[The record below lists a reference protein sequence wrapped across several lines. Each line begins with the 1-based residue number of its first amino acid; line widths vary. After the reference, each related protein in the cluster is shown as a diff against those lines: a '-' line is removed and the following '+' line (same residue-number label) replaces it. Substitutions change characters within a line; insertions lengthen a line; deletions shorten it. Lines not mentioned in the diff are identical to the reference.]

1 MTGNSYNG
9 NMKKGQVLLIVIML
23 LATTLTVALTATY
36 QSVTETQLSKLEEEN
51 QKALAAAEAG
61 IEKALQSKQQGTF
74 TFTSLGLSNLS
85 GIDTSQSSVE
95 IKNQG
100 SATFVTPLL
109 KKDEQ
114 YTFYL
119 ANYDA
124 QNKILGSSST
134 AQDINLCFGSSS
146 FNPALEI
153 TLVKSDSSVKRYAVN
168 PQGQNIIQNA
178 PSSSLVTNCPP
189 NSPPFTN
196 QYFIPASSISNNT
209 QLLIVRVISN
219 QNGSTRIGFKATNP
233 FPLQGSTIISTA
245 KTQTGVEKKV
255 QLFQSYPQ
263 IPAEFFVT
271 SF

>member
-1 MTGNSYNG
+1 
-9 NMKKGQVLLIVIML
+9 MKKGQVLLIVILL
-23 LATTLTVALTATY
+23 LATALTVTLTATY

-61 IEKALQSKQQGTF
+61 IEKALQSKQEGSF
-74 TFTSLGLSNLS
+74 ISLGLSGLS
-85 GIDTSQSSVE
+85 GIDTFQSSVK
-95 IKNQG
+95 ISDQG
-100 SATFVTPLL
+100 STTFVTPLL
-109 KKDEQ
+109 QKDEQ

-119 ANYDA
+119 ANYNA
-124 QNKILGSSST
+124 QNKTLGSNST

-168 PQGQNIIQNA
+168 PQGQTIIQNA
-178 PSSSLVTNCPP
+178 PSSSSVTNCPP
-189 NSPPFTN
+189 NNPSFTN
-196 QYFIPASSISNNT
+196 QYLIPASYIGNNT

-233 FPLQGSTIISTA
+233 FPPQGSTIISTA

>member
-1 MTGNSYNG
+1 MTGDSYNS
-9 NMKKGQVLLIVIML
+9 NMKKGQVLLIVVML
-23 LATTLTVALTATY
+23 LATALTVTLTTTY

-61 IEKALQSKQQGTF
+61 IEAALNQKTTVNIG
-74 TFTSLGLSNLS
+74 SLPNLSNFS
-85 GIDTSQSSVE
+85 GQAVIQTTQS
-95 IKNQG
+95 NQ
-100 SATFVTPLL
+100 FITPLL
-109 KKDEQ
+109 QKDEQ

-119 ANYDA
+119 ANYNS
-124 QNKILGSSST
+124 QNKTLGSNST

-153 TLVKSDSSVKRYAVN
+153 TLIKSDGVVKRYAINPHN
-168 PQGQNIIQNA
+168 PQGSTIIQNGV
-178 PSSSLVTNCPP
+178 SSSSFTNCPP
-189 NSPPFTN
+189 NNPPFTN
-196 QYFIPASSISNNT
+196 QYLIRASSIDNNT

-233 FPLQGSTIISTA
+233 FPLQGTTIISTA

>member
-23 LATTLTVALTATY
+23 LATALTVALTATY
-36 QSVTETQLSKLEEEN
+36 KSVTETQLSKLEEEN

-61 IEKALQSKQQGTF
+61 IEKALQLKQEGSF
-74 TFTSLGLSNLS
+74 ISLGLSSLS
-85 GIDTSQSSVE
+85 GIDTFQSSVE
-95 IKNQG
+95 ISDQG

-109 KKDEQ
+109 QKDEQ

-119 ANYDA
+119 ANYPSFTTYWSG
-124 QNKILGSSST
+124 QINIYFNKTESTCPSLELTQIKNNNSLARNIVDPCNQITNPNNLRLGTTSGRY
-134 AQDINLCFGSSS
+134 LFGG
-146 FNPALEI
+146 FNFDYKL
-153 TLVKSDSSVKRYAVN
+153 SN
-168 PQGQNIIQNA
+168 NI
-178 PSSSLVTNCPP
+178 
-189 NSPPFTN
+189 
-196 QYFIPASSISNNT
+196 SISNT
-209 QLLIVRVISN
+209 KLLIVRVLFAP
-219 QNGSTRIGFKATNP
+219 TRIGFQGTNN

-245 KTQTGVEKKV
+245 KTQAGVEKKV

>member
-1 MTGNSYNG
+1 MIGNNYNS
-9 NMKKGQVLLIVIML
+9 NMKKGQVLLIVVML
-23 LATTLTVALTATY
+23 LATVLTVALTATY

-61 IEKALQSKQQGTF
+61 IEKALQSKQEGS
-74 TFTSLGLSNLS
+74 FTSLGLSNLS

-95 IKNQG
+95 ISDQG
-100 SATFVTPLL
+100 STTFVTPLL
-109 KKDEQ
+109 QKDEQ

-119 ANYDA
+119 ANYNA
-124 QNKILGSSST
+124 QNKTLGSNST

-153 TLVKSDSSVKRYAVN
+153 TLVKSDSTVKRYAVN
-168 PQGQNIIQNA
+168 PQGQTIIQNA
-178 PSSSLVTNCPP
+178 PSSSSATNCPP
-189 NSPPFTN
+189 NNPPFTN
-196 QYFIPASSISNNT
+196 QYLIRASYIGNNT
-209 QLLIVRVISN
+209 QLLIVRVISS

-245 KTQTGVEKKV
+245 KTQAGVEKKV

-263 IPAEFFVT
+263 IPSEFFVT

>member
-1 MTGNSYNG
+1 MTGDSYNS
-9 NMKKGQVLLIVIML
+9 NMKKGQVLLIVVML
-23 LATTLTVALTATY
+23 LATALTVALTATY

-61 IEKALQSKQQGTF
+61 IEAVLNQK
-74 TFTSLGLSNLS
+74 TSINISSLPNLS
-85 GIDTSQSSVE
+85 SFTGQAKIQTIQSNE
-95 IKNQG
+95 
-100 SATFVTPLL
+100 FVTPLL
-109 KKDEQ
+109 QKDGQ

-119 ANYDA
+119 ANYNA
-124 QNKILGSSST
+124 ENKTLGSNST
-134 AQDINLCFGSSS
+134 VQDINLCFGSSS

-153 TLVKSDSSVKRYAVN
+153 TLVKIDSSVKRYAVN
-168 PQGQNIIQNA
+168 PQGRTIIQNA
-178 PSSSLVTNCPP
+178 PSSSSVTNCPP
-189 NSPPFTN
+189 NNPSFTN
-196 QYFIPASSISNNT
+196 QYLIPASSVGNNT

-233 FPLQGSTIISTA
+233 FPIQGTTIISTA
-245 KTQTGVEKKV
+245 KTQAGVEKKV

>member
-1 MTGNSYNG
+1 MTGNSYNS
-9 NMKKGQVLLIVIML
+9 NMKKGQVLLIVVMF
-23 LATTLTVALTATY
+23 LATALTVVLTATY

-61 IEKALQSKQQGTF
+61 IEAALKQRTSINIGSLPNFSSF
-74 TFTSLGLSNLS
+74 TG
-85 GIDTSQSSVE
+85 QAE
-95 IKNQG
+95 IKSVKSNQ
-100 SATFVTPLL
+100 FVTPLL
-109 KKDEQ
+109 QKDEQ

-124 QNKILGSSST
+124 QNKTLGLNSI

-168 PQGQNIIQNA
+168 PQSQNIIQNA
-178 PSSSLVTNCPP
+178 PSSSSVTNCPP
-189 NSPPFTN
+189 NNPPFTN
-196 QYFIPASSISNNT
+196 QYLILASYIGNNT